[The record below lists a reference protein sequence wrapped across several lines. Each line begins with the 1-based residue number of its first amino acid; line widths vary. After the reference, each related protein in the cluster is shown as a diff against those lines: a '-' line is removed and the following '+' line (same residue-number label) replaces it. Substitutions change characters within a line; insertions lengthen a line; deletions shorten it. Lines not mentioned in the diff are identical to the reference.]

1 MQNFP
6 ATSNMTDFEIVE
18 MENERIQT
26 IRTRM
31 RQGINRGN
39 NIEMV
44 NDGINGMNMNIILQ
58 DLDVEYQYDNLL
70 PQQRAV
76 RFVDQV
82 IPHRIQGQMPIPDPS
97 LPNITMS
104 NYERSDSSNDS
115 SENSVERTFT
125 SYTIEK
131 ESEKEEQ
138 NQLECEHNDTSA
150 SIYASFHSVNSG
162 NSSNSVS
169 TLSPTVTKDNG
180 IIHNPP
186 LTIRCNDITFIG
198 NINNYNKRYVLS
210 SMNPSYACS
219 RDHNYFICH
228 TCHAFPTQGSSRD
241 KGLTSNNDHHF
252 VRNIKAIIQHIR
264 INHCKDKGEDKQL
277 TWNTERY
284 VLSKTRELGNPTMP
298 LLQMMTSIPKSTS
311 TSCLNTTWKSNQT
324 DITKYLINSYYIS
337 PNPTRLNPCL
347 RRCGGHATL
356 IHTKGLAYTLDLA
369 DSIYCS
375 CNAVQIVNIEA
386 KINPKKYPIEPHND
400 ITQINSITDKL
411 AFSDAHYCLDDNTPM
426 RHLKFIKYPGPDIL
440 PMQLNNPHCTDDI
453 EPSFFHLQK
462 MTRRHS
468 PRIFLCQYTYRM
480 NLPREISPTRT
491 YPVGSLQT
499 RSMTSEF
506 RGKTLLQDK
515 KIKETSP
522 QKTVPPTIHKTSTPN
537 PGKTKWTKKA
547 ATAATAAAK
556 LLDVRRKPKPL

>member
-1 MQNFP
+1 MENFP

-26 IRTRM
+26 IRTRI

-39 NIEMV
+39 DIEVV
-44 NDGINGMNMNIILQ
+44 NNGINGLNMNIILQ

-70 PQQRAV
+70 PRQRAV
-76 RFVDQV
+76 RFVDRV
-82 IPHRIQGQMPIPDPS
+82 PPHQIQGRMPKPDPS
-97 LPNITMS
+97 LPHITMS
-104 NYERSDSSNDS
+104 NCEMSDYSNDS
-115 SENSVERTFT
+115 SENSVEQTFT
-125 SYTIEK
+125 SHPLKK

-138 NQLECEHNDTSA
+138 NQLEYEHNDTSA
-150 SIYASFHSVNSG
+150 SFYASFHSVNSG
-162 NSSNSVS
+162 NSSNSAS
-169 TLSPTVTKDNG
+169 TLSPQVSKDYG
-180 IIHNPP
+180 IVYNPP
-186 LTIRCNDITFIG
+186 LPVRCNDITFIG

-228 TCHAFPTQGSSRD
+228 TCHAFPTQGSSRE
-241 KGLTSNNDHHF
+241 KGLTPNNDHHF
-252 VRNIKAIIQHIR
+252 VRNLKAIIQHIR

-324 DITKYLINSYYIS
+324 DITKNLINSYYIS
-337 PNPTRLNPCL
+337 PNPTRSNPYL
-347 RRCGGHATL
+347 RRCKGHTTL
-356 IHTKGLAYTLDLA
+356 IHTKGIAYTLDLA

-386 KINPKKYPIEPHND
+386 KINPKTYPIKPHND
-400 ITQINSITDKL
+400 ITRINKKNKL
-411 AFSDAHYCLDDNTPM
+411 KFSDAYYCLDDNTPK
-426 RHLKFIKYPGPDIL
+426 HNLKFIKYPGPDIL
-440 PMQLNNPHCTDDI
+440 PMQLDNPHFTDDI

-480 NLPREISPTRT
+480 DLPREISPTRT
-491 YPVGSLQT
+491 YPVGSMQT
-499 RSMTSEF
+499 RSMTSEV
-506 RGKTLLQDK
+506 KENTL
-515 KIKETSP
+515 P
-522 QKTVPPTIHKTSTPN
+522 QETVPLTLQKTSTPN
-537 PGKTKWTKKA
+537 PGKARWTKKA